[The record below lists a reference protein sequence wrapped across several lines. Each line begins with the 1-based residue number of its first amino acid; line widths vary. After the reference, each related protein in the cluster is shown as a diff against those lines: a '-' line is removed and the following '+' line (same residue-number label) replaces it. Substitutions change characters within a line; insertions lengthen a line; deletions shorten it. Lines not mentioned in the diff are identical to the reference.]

1 VAKKSFVLAI
11 LLLSLLGCGGL
22 RYSYVAPEA
31 KDYQPRRIALLPA
44 DVRIFPDAKGV
55 VDRLFAQA
63 LTKKGWFTSV
73 VGAEEIGRRMEMDQE
88 LRQAVTGYLDK
99 LDKLSFS
106 DSELSQQIG
115 QLTDTEV
122 LLLARVDYWHYTQK
136 GDNKLARVGLSV
148 TLVRAQTGKILWAAG
163 QDRTSD
169 YLILRPELAGMA
181 ESVIGELIEKMP
193 R

>member
-1 VAKKSFVLAI
+1 VAKKSLVLTI
-11 LLLSLLGCGGL
+11 LLLSLLGCGGV

-31 KDYQPRRIALLPA
+31 KDYHPSRIALLPA
-44 DVRIFPDAKGV
+44 DVRLFPDAKDA
-55 VDRLFAQA
+55 VDRLFTKA
-63 LTKKGWFTSV
+63 LTKKGWFPSV
-73 VGAEEIGRRMEMDQE
+73 VGAEEIGHRMEADQE
-88 LRQAVTGYLDK
+88 LRQAVTGYLEK

-115 QLTDTEV
+115 RLTDTEV
-122 LLLARVDYWHYTQK
+122 LLLARADYWHYTQK

-148 TLVRAQTGKILWAAG
+148 TLIQAQTGKILWTAG

-181 ESVIGELIEKMP
+181 EGVIGELIEMMP